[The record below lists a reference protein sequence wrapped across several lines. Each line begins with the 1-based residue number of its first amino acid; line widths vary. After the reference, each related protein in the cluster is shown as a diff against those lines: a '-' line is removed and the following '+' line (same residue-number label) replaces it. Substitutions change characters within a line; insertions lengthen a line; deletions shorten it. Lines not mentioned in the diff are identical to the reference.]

1 MKGSCANPPTICVS
15 RWQVP
20 HASRTI
26 VKTGHGRSQKINHTR
41 RCRSP
46 KVKASDLRNGMA
58 IKVSGQ
64 INVIL
69 NTEHVKPG
77 KGPAYVQ
84 VKTKNIE
91 SGSVLE
97 KRLRSVEEVD
107 QVDIDRR
114 PMEFLY
120 NDGSGFVFM
129 DGQTFDQM
137 TLFAELVGDE
147 MGFVKANTEI
157 TVLICEDRPVA
168 VELPKTV
175 DLEVADTPPGIK
187 NATATNQLKEAT
199 LETGLKTRVPPFIN
213 IGDKV
218 RISTDDGSYN
228 QRVNE

>member
-1 MKGSCANPPTICVS
+1 M
-15 RWQVP
+15 
-20 HASRTI
+20 
-26 VKTGHGRSQKINHTR
+26 
-41 RCRSP
+41 
-46 KVKASDLRNGMA
+46 KASDLRNGMA

-137 TLFAELVGDE
+137 TLFAELVEDE

-157 TVLICEDRPVA
+157 TVLICEGRPVA

-175 DLEVADTPPGIK
+175 DLEVTDTPPGIK

-228 QRVNE
+228 QRVND